1 MAPTTLNPAKRS
13 IATNTLSDW
22 IGIVPFLIFV
32 FVFLIYPSINL
43 FVGAFKDAQGN
54 FTLANISILNN
65 PYVLKSYSIS
75 LQLSII
81 TSIVGG
87 TLGFFAA
94 YAITIGN
101 APRWMRST
109 LITFSALAANFGGV
123 PLAFSFIATI
133 GRTGFITGLLNQIC
147 FDNNAGVQTCPFRP
161 YDHGFNL
168 YGLAGLVLAYT
179 YFLFP
184 LMILTMTPALD
195 SMKKEWREA
204 SGNLGASSWQYWRDI
219 GLPILWPSILGSMLL
234 LFGSAFGAF
243 ATAQALTGGSIYLVT
258 ILIGQQIRGDVL
270 NNPNEGYALA
280 LGMVVVMAITITGYT
295 ILQRRTTRWLK
306 S

>member
-1 MAPTTLNPAKRS
+1 MASISLNTTKRS
-13 IATNTLSDW
+13 TAAIFFYNW
-22 IGIVPFLIFV
+22 IGVLPFLFFV
-32 FVFLIYPSINL
+32 LVFLIYPSINL
-43 FVGAFKDAQGN
+43 FAGAFKDAQGN
-54 FTLANISILNN
+54 FTLANINVLKNA
-65 PYVLKSYSIS
+65 YVLKSYSIS
-75 LQLSII
+75 LQLSFI
-81 TSIVGG
+81 TTIVGG
-87 TLGFFAA
+87 ALGFLAA
-94 YAITIGN
+94 YAITIGS

-133 GRTGFITGLLNQIC
+133 GRTGFITAFLNQIC
-147 FDNNAGVQTCPFRP
+147 YQNNAGMQVCPLRP

-168 YGLAGLVLAYT
+168 YGLTGLVLAYT

-195 SMKKEWREA
+195 NMKKEWREA
-204 SGNLGASSWQYWRDI
+204 SGNLGASNWQYWRDI
-219 GLPILWPSILGSMLL
+219 GFPILWPSILGSLLL

-270 NNPNEGYALA
+270 NNPHEGYAMA
-280 LGMVVVMAITITGYT
+280 LGMVFVMALTITGYT
-295 ILQRRTTRWLK
+295 VLQRLTTRWLK